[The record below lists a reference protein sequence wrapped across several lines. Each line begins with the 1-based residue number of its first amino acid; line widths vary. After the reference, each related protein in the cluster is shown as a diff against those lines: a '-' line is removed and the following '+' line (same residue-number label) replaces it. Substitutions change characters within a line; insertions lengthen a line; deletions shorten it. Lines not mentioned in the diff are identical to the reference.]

1 MKLTPSQIAAV
12 SRHFKTEVEVDENNR
27 FTKQDNTSLG
37 YVAEDEWEGW
47 LVDVTGD
54 KDELIFDLVQ
64 PVLTAS
70 IASIANEEALLP
82 LPDSVQQVVLDRIG
96 RVHAD
101 CIQAIFSFRDMDFRI
116 TRSDPTK
123 KFNLEIIK

>member
-27 FTKQDNTSLG
+27 FTKQDNTALG
-37 YVAEDEWEGW
+37 YVGEDEWEGW

-54 KDELIFDLVQ
+54 KDELIFDLDRLVTTSSA
-64 PVLTAS
+64 L
-70 IASIANEEALLP
+70 IANEEALLS

-96 RVHAD
+96 RVNAD
-101 CIQAIFSFRDMDFRI
+101 CVQAIFSFRDHDFRI
-116 TRSDPTK
+116 TRSNPTK